1 MTGATLHS
9 SCVQVRYVYEKNVL
23 VVLVSAVLLQW
34 GCSDAMTSSS
44 SSIGTA
50 EQHAVSESYQFSRA
64 PQATASS
71 TWEIDA
77 VEYDTENDEAL
88 YITGDFSSGGSLDFG
103 CGAMDNPGGSLSD
116 AFLIKLN
123 IEGTCLWQRHFKND
137 VTEKEGTRMG
147 MFGVDLAMAEGEVIV
162 AYNVTVEFGFSNLS
176 YGTGY
181 RVRQYDPSGNRS
193 WQNTLSVTDGEEER
207 LTAIDA
213 RKDGNAV
220 VASGKYDSAT
230 GFAGDSLPHQ
240 SGDQWE
246 TMVLQWDA
254 ARSAQWAVGF
264 GGQGDNVP
272 NDIAIRNSNG
282 DVAVVGDYHDAHT
295 HVNGTQADPATN
307 SSVFIQTINASGN
320 HIDAVGSQGNPTR
333 SDDRESATAVDF
345 NSNGEVFV
353 GGWFEGKLVEQN
365 TGSNLITGYNHTNP
379 QISTKNNSS
388 DDSDFFVVRYAGPG
402 SIGSSTWEGFSDWHR
417 NSTNNPVKTAERILG
432 LSVEDDYVAVT
443 GLACDARTEC
453 SDEGFVHVYDFSG
466 ANTPITP
473 SFAGTTETYRTG
485 YGSTGEVVDLDE
497 SRFAVGGFIGE
508 PNYSFGGS
516 RLPGEENFVVGYTF

>member
-1 MTGATLHS
+1 
-9 SCVQVRYVYEKNVL
+9 
-23 VVLVSAVLLQW
+23 
-34 GCSDAMTSSS
+34 MTSSS
-44 SSIGTA
+44 SSIATA

-64 PQATASS
+64 PQATGSS

-353 GGWFEGKLVEQN
+353 GGFFEGKLVDQN
-365 TGSNLITGYNHTNP
+365 SNSNIASGVP
-379 QISTKNNSS
+379 SGFISTTLANSS
-388 DDSDFFVVRYAGPG
+388 DHSDFFVLRYAGVG
-402 SIGSSTWEGFSDWHR
+402 SVGVTTWYDISDWNQ
-417 NSTNNPVKTAERILG
+417 NSTNNPVKTRERVRD
-432 LSVEDDYVAVT
+432 LSARNDYVAIT
-443 GLACDARTEC
+443 GEACDARNEC
-453 SDEGFVHVYDFSG
+453 ISEGFAHVYDFTGPDPPSPDF
-466 ANTPITP
+466 NTM
-473 SFAGTTETYRTG
+473 TETYPTG
-485 YGSTGEVVDLDE
+485 YGSLGRVVDLAD
-497 SRFAVGGFIGE
+497 SRFVVGGYIGE
-508 PNYSFGGS
+508 PNYSFGGPQ
-516 RLPGEENFVVGYTF
+516 LPGEENFVVGYTF